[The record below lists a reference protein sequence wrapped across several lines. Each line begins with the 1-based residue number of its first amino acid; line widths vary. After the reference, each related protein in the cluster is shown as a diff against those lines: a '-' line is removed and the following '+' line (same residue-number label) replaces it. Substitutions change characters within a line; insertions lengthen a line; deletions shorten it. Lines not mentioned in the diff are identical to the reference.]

1 MTEAALSKNQSVVI
15 DNTNLDRESRQRSVH
30 IFRIPYS
37 FSRSSRYIEVAKQFH
52 VPCRCFIMNVSVD
65 HARHNNLFRQMLG
78 TDAAHKDVTE
88 IVILSAH
95 KRYTKPT
102 LDEGYS
108 EIIQINMQP
117 SFDDTDDEQLYY
129 QYILDK

>member
-1 MTEAALSKNQSVVI
+1 MI
-15 DNTNLDRESRQRSVH
+15 
-30 IFRIPYS
+30 
-37 FSRSSRYIEVAKQFH
+37 
-52 VPCRCFIMNVSVD
+52 
-65 HARHNNLFRQMLG
+65 G

-88 IVILSAH
+88 IIILGAH
-95 KRYTKPT
+95 KRYIKPT

-108 EIIQINMQP
+108 EIVVINMQP